1 MEVADI
7 SMAKLLS
14 KKIINNEDVFDLSTK
29 KNHNF
34 YANNVLV
41 HNCTKWSQQGSNLL
55 KLDAEYKVGMTGTIL
70 VNSPISAYLALSW
83 IDADHATLTNF
94 KSQYCKFGGFNDS
107 QVIGYKNLDLLK
119 DELESC
125 SLRRTFDQV
134 RGDMP
139 DKNIEYELVEMSDE
153 HRRFYEA
160 IKNGV
165 KEEADKVELKTNNLL
180 ALTTRL
186 RQATA
191 CPSVLTTDPPSSS
204 KIDRAVEIAEDILEQ
219 GDKVVIFSTFV
230 EPCKELARRL
240 TKYKP
245 LLGTGNQNE
254 EVTSKNIDLFRN
266 SEDFNLL
273 IGTTSKIG
281 TGFSIPEC
289 RYEIIID
296 QPWTHALFSQV
307 IDRCYRITSQQPI
320 FVKVLVCKDTIDE
333 RVQQIVEA
341 KKDLSDYVIDDIEN
355 ESFSN
360 TLRDIISNL

>member
-1 MEVADI
+1 MGRLV
-7 SMAKLLS
+7 S
-14 KKIINNEDVFDLSTK
+14 KKIINSEPVYDLCVK

-34 YANNVLV
+34 YANGLLV
-41 HNCTKWSQQGSNLL
+41 HNCGNSQSVQGNNLL
-55 KLDAEYKVGMTGTIL
+55 KLKAKYKIGTTGTLIT
-70 VNSPISAYLALSW
+70 NSALSCYGPLKFTEN
-83 IDADHATLTNF
+83 DMATLTNY
-94 KSQYCKFGGFNDS
+94 KAQYCKFGGFNDS

-119 DELESC
+119 DELDGC
-125 SLRRTFDQV
+125 SIRRTFEMV

-139 DKNIEYELVEMSDE
+139 KKTIEYETVEMSDE
-153 HRRFYEA
+153 HAKFYEA

-230 EPCKELARRL
+230 EPCEELARRL

-245 LLGTGNQNE
+245 LLGTGKQNE
-254 EVTSKNIDLFRN
+254 ETLWDNITKFRMSDLY
-266 SEDFNLL
+266 NLL
-273 IGTTSKIG
+273 IVTTSKMG
-281 TGFSIPEC
+281 VGFSFPEAH
-289 RYEIIID
+289 YAIFID
-296 QPWTHALFSQV
+296 QPFTSALFAQAC
-307 IDRCYRITSQQPI
+307 DRIYRITSDQPVFI
-320 FVKVLVCKDTIDE
+320 KVLLCKDTIDE
-333 RVQQIVEA
+333 RVKDIVEY
-341 KKDLSDYVIDDIEN
+341 KQELSDYVIDDIEN